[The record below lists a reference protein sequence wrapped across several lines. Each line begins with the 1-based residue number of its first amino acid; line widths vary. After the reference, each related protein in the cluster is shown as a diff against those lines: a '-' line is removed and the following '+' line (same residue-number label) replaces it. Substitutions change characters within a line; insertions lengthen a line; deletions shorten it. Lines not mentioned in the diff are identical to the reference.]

1 MKDFTLYTVPQSRG
15 GMALWMLEE
24 CGADYDTVLLSFDSL
39 KSADYLA
46 VNPMGKVPAL
56 KHRGEVLTESAAIV
70 TYLAEQFPE
79 KNLIPAAGSEER
91 GQYYRWLL
99 FAVHL
104 EYAGMDKRR
113 GLENDGNISR
123 AIGYGDLNT
132 ALNTLLQHL
141 DGREY
146 MVGNHFTALD
156 LYYAGLLDWLV
167 NRVGVLPADPVLTN
181 YIKHHAQRPAAVRAT
196 EWNG

>member
-15 GMALWMLEE
+15 GMVLWMLEE
-24 CGADYDTVLLSFDSL
+24 CGADYDTVVLSYDSV
-39 KSADYLA
+39 KSPDYLA

-56 KHRGEVLTESAAIV
+56 KHRGQVLTESAAIV

-104 EYAGMDKRR
+104 EYAGVDKMR
-113 GLENDGNISR
+113 GLENDENIRR

-132 ALNTLLQHL
+132 AVNTLRQHL

-146 MVGNHFTALD
+146 MVGKHFTALD
-156 LYYAGLLDWLV
+156 LYYTGLLDWTV
-167 NRVGVLPADPVLTN
+167 NHAGALPADSVFTS
-181 YIKHHAQRPAAVRAT
+181 YINRHTQRPAAVFAA
-196 EWNG
+196 N

>member
-15 GMALWMLEE
+15 GMVLWMLEE
-24 CGADYDTVLLSFDSL
+24 CGADYDTVVLSYDSV
-39 KSADYLA
+39 KSPDYLA

-56 KHRGEVLTESAAIV
+56 KHRGQVLTESAAIV

-104 EYAGMDKRR
+104 EYAGVDKMR
-113 GLENDGNISR
+113 GLESNENIRR
-123 AIGYGDLNT
+123 AISYGDLNT
-132 ALNTLLQHL
+132 AVNTLRQHL

-156 LYYAGLLDWLV
+156 LYYTGLLDWAV
-167 NRVGVLPADPVLTN
+167 NHTGALPADPVFTS
-181 YIKHHAQRPAAVRAT
+181 YINRHAQRPAAMLAA
-196 EWNG
+196 E